1 MSKIDEIVERLSGL
15 NLPDID
21 FDQYYQM
28 QDDDTQ
34 KIKRVV
40 DYYDEIESFIEN
52 GHVVMGAKLPFG
64 RLANLFRFR
73 DGEVTLWTGF
83 NGHKKSLLLGFV
95 GLNFLKEG
103 QKVCIASFEMKP
115 LSTINRM
122 ARQYSNQS
130 MLGYDEYANF
140 MSFAGDNLYLFDHQG
155 GMTPERLLGVIYYT
169 ANELG
174 VNHFIIDSLMRVV
187 AGEDKYN
194 EQKDFVVKLCD
205 IAIKKNI
212 HIHLVHHTRKGKE
225 NEPSGRYDAKGS
237 GAISD
242 NVHNSLI
249 VWSNKD
255 KIQDMPDVILKCDK
269 QREGEW
275 EGSVALKFD
284 ADSLRF
290 YEQFNDSMME

>member
-21 FDQYYQM
+21 FEQYYKA

-40 DYYDEIESFIEN
+40 DYYDEIEDFIEN

-73 DGEVTLWTGF
+73 NGEVTLWTGF

-95 GLNFLKEG
+95 CLNFLKEG

-122 ARQYSNQS
+122 ARQYSNKS

-140 MSFAGDNLYLFDHQG
+140 MGFAGDNLYLFDHQG
-155 GMTPERLLGVIYYT
+155 GMTPERLLGVIYYA

-187 AGEDKYN
+187 SGEDSYN

-212 HIHLVHHTRKGKE
+212 HVHLVHHTRKGKE

-249 VWSNKD
+249 VWANKD

-275 EGSVALKFD
+275 EGSIALKFD

-290 YEQFNDSMME
+290 YEQFSE